1 MTQTTKHSRVFLGGF
16 ALFTALAALTISLPC
31 PAFANSV
38 IDIYN
43 IVRRQMMKNEEYQK
57 YSDIMRSGSEN
68 IEKLAKKYS
77 CSSNPDF
84 DEKCKD
90 WALDDSEEHI
100 LKPQSQL
107 EKIHEIL
114 GPSLPLGD
122 KSIAYQYIR
131 CLEGTKHKGIPTR
144 ERYEVAACKNIPNWD
159 YNPIMIKDYADSRLL
174 EYLFAPEMRY
184 FLVDEGG
191 THQEIHSR
199 ASTGPEIGK
208 QSSADIIRFAREK
221 MTLNLCSSSTANE
234 SQRNIRSELRNV
246 LAQAYGTAV
255 AVRRSGELFDEAAYP
270 YMKELLK
277 EPDLKLDTIRK
288 SLHLWIAAD
297 AGIIWH
303 LGQINA
309 VQGLITELRA
319 LNGIGGIRT
328 FGGEMYSFGV
338 VKTQK
343 DICR

>member
-1 MTQTTKHSRVFLGGF
+1 MTQTTKHLRGFLG
-16 ALFTALAALTISLPC
+16 ALTLFTALTVLPV

-43 IVRRQMMKNEEYQK
+43 IVRRQMMKNEEFQK
-57 YSDIMRSGSEN
+57 YSDIMRNGSAN
-68 IEKLAKKYS
+68 IENLAKKYS
-77 CSSNPDF
+77 CSGNPGF

-90 WALDDSEEHI
+90 WALDDKEEHI
-100 LKPQSQL
+100 LKTPAQL
-107 EKIHEIL
+107 EKIHKIL
-114 GPSLPLGD
+114 GSNLPLGD

-144 ERYEVAACKNIPNWD
+144 EKYEVAACKNIPNWD
-159 YNPIMIKDYADSRLL
+159 YNPIMIKDYADLRLL

-184 FLVDEGG
+184 FLVDEDGVR
-191 THQEIHSR
+191 QEIHSR
-199 ASTGPEIGK
+199 AAGGPDVGK
-208 QSSADIIRFAREK
+208 QSSAEINKFAREK
-221 MTLNLCSSSTANE
+221 MTLNLCSSTTA
-234 SQRNIRSELRNV
+234 SQSQKNIRAETRNA
-246 LAQAYGTAV
+246 LAQGYATAV

-277 EPDLKLDTIRK
+277 NPDLKMDTIRK

-309 VQGLITELRA
+309 VQGLITELRV
-319 LNGIGGIRT
+319 LGSIGGVRT

-343 DICR
+343 EICR

>member
-1 MTQTTKHSRVFLGGF
+1 MKRATKHFRLLFSAAF
-16 ALFTALAALTISLPC
+16 ALFAVFSASLPL

-43 IVRRQMMKNEEYQK
+43 IVRRQMMKNEEFQT
-57 YSDIMRSGSEN
+57 YSDIMRSGSAD
-68 IEKLAKKYS
+68 IEKIAKKYS
-77 CSSNPDF
+77 CTANPDF

-90 WALDDSEEHI
+90 WALDASEEHI
-100 LKPQSQL
+100 LKPQYQL
-107 EKIHEIL
+107 EKIREIL
-114 GPSLPLGD
+114 GPNLAIGD

-144 ERYEVAACKNIPNWD
+144 EIYEVPACKNLPNWD
-159 YNPIMIKDYADSRLL
+159 YNPIMIKDYADTRLL

-191 THQEIHSR
+191 ARQEIHSR
-199 ASTGPEIGK
+199 ASTGPNIGK
-208 QSSADIIRFAREK
+208 QSSAELARFAREK
-221 MTLNLCSSSTANE
+221 MTLNLCSSSTAAQ
-234 SQRNIRSELRNV
+234 SQRNLRAEIRNA
-246 LAQAYGTAV
+246 LAQGYGTAV
-255 AVRRSGELFDEAAYP
+255 AVRRSGELFDELAYP

-277 EPDLKLDTIRK
+277 DPDLKTDTIRK
-288 SLHLWIAAD
+288 ALHLWIAAD

-309 VQGLITELRA
+309 VQGLITELRV
-319 LNGIGGIRT
+319 LNSIGGIRT

-338 VKTQK
+338 IKTQK
-343 DICR
+343 DICK